1 MYYLNK
7 IVGGVVSPMGV
18 GLALI
23 ALGLVL
29 LKLKRRR
36 WSVASGIAAFA
47 WLYICSCGI
56 VSRFIGLPLEAEFPR
71 QAIEDLPQAE
81 LIVVLGGGI
90 ASNPNAGIRAEIEMA
105 GDRVLYGAEL
115 WKAGKA
121 PRIHVT
127 MDGDALL
134 LERLGVP
141 KENIIV
147 EREARNTEEEA
158 RSVARFFELGLHG
171 VGPGSDRVASQR
183 MLLVTSAWH
192 MKRAMLIFGKYAK
205 WMEVVPAATDY
216 EATVRFAKPVQFVE
230 FVPSADGLA
239 FNSYMMKEWIG
250 YLGYKWLRD

>member
-1 MYYLNK
+1 
-7 IVGGVVSPMGV
+7 MGV

-90 ASNPNAGIRAEIEMA
+90 ASNTNADIRAEIEMA

-141 KENIIV
+141 KESIIV

-158 RSVARFFELGLHG
+158 KAVARESKK
-171 VGPGSDRVASQR
+171 V
-183 MLLVTSAWH
+183 LLVTSAWH